1 MSEPIFV
8 AFASQKGGCGKST
21 LTTLVA
27 SYLSYVQGI
36 DVLVIDCDPRQ
47 HTQKSYRDSD
57 VMVTR
62 ENPNYRKTMEKFY
75 EMYGKPPY
83 EIVCTTPAQAIEAAQ
98 EKLSAGNSAKIVFF
112 DITGTINDLHIV
124 NLIASM
130 HYLFVPITPETGDMK
145 SSLCFA
151 NQVNEEMI
159 TTNATSIKEMKLL
172 WNKVPGRVKPQIC
185 ELIDNYMEELNLS
198 SLETVLNNSSKYF
211 KDGVLTGQN
220 GIFRST
226 ILPPDKRLLKNSN
239 LPELVNEIR
248 KVINI

>member
-124 NLIASM
+124 ITVNHLRIMPRRSRLEDGSVCVTWSIESNS
-130 HYLFVPITPETGDMK
+130 LFIMP
-145 SSLCFA
+145 
-151 NQVNEEMI
+151 
-159 TTNATSIKEMKLL
+159 
-172 WNKVPGRVKPQIC
+172 
-185 ELIDNYMEELNLS
+185 
-198 SLETVLNNSSKYF
+198 VL
-211 KDGVLTGQN
+211 
-220 GIFRST
+220 
-226 ILPPDKRLLKNSN
+226 
-239 LPELVNEIR
+239 
-248 KVINI
+248 